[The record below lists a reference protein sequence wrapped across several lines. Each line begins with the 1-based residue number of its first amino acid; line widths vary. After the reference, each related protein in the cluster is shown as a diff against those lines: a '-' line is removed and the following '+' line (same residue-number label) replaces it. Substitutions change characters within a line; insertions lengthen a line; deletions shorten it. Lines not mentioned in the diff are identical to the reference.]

1 MIRRI
6 LILFLIPAVIFAG
19 DYFVGLA
26 PGESEIMHFQLVTFQ
41 PGYSKADNELIV
53 QVTGET
59 RPLLILT
66 QTIDMKDQK
75 TRIVTVE
82 KYVAKTFEL
91 LESKTL
97 LQFPPEAVESIG
109 AESLEITARPD
120 NGNLIIRSNF
130 SSIPPAEVKMGK
142 DLYTG
147 IGSMILARR
156 RNFELNKAYRY
167 RQINLVNI
175 SGEPFTPVDVVDS
188 VVSVDEYV
196 STPLGEYECYKV
208 LKILPDLAAYTYYS
222 KEDMI
227 PVLVEA
233 FSREDGRRSMN
244 ITIDGYYRK

>member
-1 MIRRI
+1 MKYKL
-6 LILFLIPAVIFAG
+6 LILVLLPAVLLAG
-19 DYFVGLA
+19 DYFVGLK

-53 QVTGET
+53 QLTDEPSPT
-59 RPLLILT
+59 LILT
-66 QTIDMKDQK
+66 QTIDMTDQK

-82 KYVAKTFEL
+82 KYVAETYEL

-97 LQFPPEAVESIG
+97 LQFPPEAVEKIG
-109 AESLEITARPD
+109 AESLEITARPK
-120 NGNLIIRSNF
+120 NGNLEIKSNF
-130 SSIPPAEVKMGK
+130 TSIPPAEVKMDN

-156 RNFELNKAYRY
+156 RKFELNKAYRY

-188 VVSVDEYV
+188 VVSDDEYV
-196 STPLGEYECYKV
+196 STPLGDYECYKV
-208 LKILPDLAAYTYYS
+208 LKILPNLAAYTYYS
-222 KEDMI
+222 KDNMI

-233 FSREDGRRSMN
+233 FNREDGQRSMN

>member
-1 MIRRI
+1 MILRI
-6 LILFLIPAVIFAG
+6 LILFLIPAVLLAG
-19 DYFVGLA
+19 DYFVGLT
-26 PGESEIMHFQLVTFQ
+26 PGQSEVMHFQLVTFQ
-41 PGYSKADNELIV
+41 PGYSKADNELIIKL
-53 QVTGET
+53 TDET

-91 LESKTL
+91 LTSKTIL
-97 LQFPPEAVESIG
+97 LFPPEVAGQLG
-109 AESLEITARPD
+109 AESLEITARPE
-120 NGNLIIRSNF
+120 NGKLMI
-130 SSIPPAEVKMGK
+130 SSDFPTIPPAEVEMGD

-147 IGSMILARR
+147 IGSMVLARR
-156 RNFELNKAYRY
+156 RHFELNNAYRY

-175 SGEPFTPVDVVDS
+175 AGEPFKPVDVVDS

-196 STPLGEYECYKV
+196 STPLGDYECYKV

-222 KEDMI
+222 KKDMI

-233 FSREDGRRSMN
+233 FNRGDGQRSMN